1 MPGSETASTTY
12 VRRFLIYAIVN
23 EHQNAFDE
31 RMDNPD
37 DPDAMSL
44 HAAIARALQLADTQG
59 ETLIGAYLADVLV
72 LAEKTNATST

>member
-1 MPGSETASTTY
+1 
-12 VRRFLIYAIVN
+12 
-23 EHQNAFDE
+23 
-31 RMDNPD
+31 MDNSD

-44 HAAIARALQLADTQG
+44 HAAIAQALQLADTQG